1 MGHTSKNNM
10 KNTIS
15 SKKIKQKHTKQK
27 IPNKKKKVK
36 TNNTHFSTKT
46 GTKCRSKPKDKILDN
61 IKKTHKNK
69 GPIDVNFMQNFL
81 EDKYGTI
88 TKELNYLKSNR
99 GSKIKKLILKS
110 IRHDLELTDKYYFMK
125 ERINRTLDDEIIMDL
140 NKDKLQKL
148 NKNLYTLILSL
159 NRINLPDDLIEL
171 ITNEGLKLIVPETNI
186 YKIIPDNL
194 LIDIQIV
201 DRIEREYCNS
211 LQYYYD
217 DVTLMNKRKKELLE
231 KYSTESEIY
240 YEFVECILMN
250 KRKKYIMKYKPN
262 YGLYNRIN
270 RDSFIYLIQNLM
282 DS

>member
-1 MGHTSKNNM
+1 
-10 KNTIS
+10 TIS

-36 TNNTHFSTKT
+36 TNDRHFSTKT
-46 GTKCRSKPKDKILDN
+46 GTKCRSKDKILDN
-61 IKKTHKNK
+61 IKKTRKNK
-69 GPIDVNFMQNFL
+69 GLIDVNFMQNFL

-110 IRHDLELTDKYYFMK
+110 IRHDLELTDKYDFMR

-140 NKDKLQKL
+140 NKDKLKKL

-159 NRINLPDDLIEL
+159 NRKNLPDDLIEL

-194 LIDIQIV
+194 LIDIHIV
-201 DRIEREYCNS
+201 YRIEREYLLSSKN
-211 LQYYYD
+211 YY
-217 DVTLMNKRKKELLE
+217 VGVNLMNKRKKELLE
-231 KYSTESEIY
+231 KYST
-240 YEFVECILMN
+240 
-250 KRKKYIMKYKPN
+250 
-262 YGLYNRIN
+262 
-270 RDSFIYLIQNLM
+270 
-282 DS
+282 

>member
-1 MGHTSKNNM
+1 M
-10 KNTIS
+10 KYT
-15 SKKIKQKHTKQK
+15 QQK
-27 IPNKKKKVK
+27 IPTNKKKRK
-36 TNNTHFSTKT
+36 TNNHHFSTKT
-46 GTKCRSKPKDKILDN
+46 GTKSRSKPKDKILDK
-61 IKKTHKNK
+61 IKKIHKNK
-69 GPIDVNFMQNFL
+69 CLIKINFIQNFL
-81 EDKYGTI
+81 EGKYETI
-88 TKELNYLKSNR
+88 IKELNYLKSIR
-99 GSKIKKLILKS
+99 GSKFKTIILKS
-110 IRHDLELTDKYYFMK
+110 IIQNLELSDNYDFMRK
-125 ERINRTLDDEIIMDL
+125 RIDRTLDNEIIMEL

-201 DRIEREYCNS
+201 DRIEREYYNS

-217 DVTLMNKRKKELLE
+217 DVNLMNKRKKELLE

-270 RDSFIYLIQNLM
+270 RDSLNDSFIYLMQNLM
-282 DS
+282 DF